1 MARETGNLKSKQV
14 EKLIRAGQPGA
25 HYDGRGLRLEIK
37 GPNSAYWV
45 SRYQI
50 AGVTRYMGLGS
61 AFAFDLAQARQ
72 RNRTL
77 VRQKLADGIDPV
89 LTRRAE
95 RAAKAAA
102 AARAVTF
109 AEASRRFLEQH
120 RGKWGSVKHAAQW
133 ENTLVTYAT
142 PIIGALP
149 VDAIDVPLVLK
160 VLEQPVKAQRGYPAG
175 PLWGARP
182 ETANWLRGRLELVL
196 DWAKGRG
203 HRHGDNPAAW
213 SIIGKVLPAR
223 TIGKQHAAL
232 PYKDLPTFMRELR
245 AQQGVAARALE
256 FLIYTAAR
264 SQEVIRAR
272 WSEIDLEAGIWTVPA
287 ERMKARKEHRVPL
300 APEAVSLLRDLPREG
315 DNDFV
320 FIGAQAGKPLGLT
333 TVAAQLKRMGFTVTV
348 HGFRSAFRDWAGE
361 CTAFSHDVCEAAI
374 AHIRGDKSV
383 RAYARGDLF
392 ERRRALMTAWATY
405 CAAPATGG
413 AEVVLLRERS

>member
-61 AFAFDLAQARQ
+61 AFAFDLAQARE

-120 RGKWGSVKHAAQW
+120 RGKWDSAKHAAQW

-182 ETANWLRGRLELVL
+182 ETANRLRGRLESVL

-223 TIGKQHAAL
+223 TTGKHHAAL

-300 APEAVSLLRDLPREG
+300 APEAVSLLRELPREG
-315 DNDFV
+315 DDGYL
-320 FIGAQAGKPLGLT
+320 FIGTQAGKPLGRHHRGGT
-333 TVAAQLKRMGFTVTV
+333 AQA
-348 HGFRSAFRDWAGE
+348 HGP
-361 CTAFSHDVCEAAI
+361 C
-374 AHIRGDKSV
+374 GDG
-383 RAYARGDLF
+383 ARLSLGVPRLG
-392 ERRRALMTAWATY
+392 RRAHRIST
-405 CAAPATGG
+405 
-413 AEVVLLRERS
+413 